1 MEADVVED
9 LVAAEVLAEDA
20 GDRATAGAAGVEQR
34 AVDVEE
40 EDGRAPA
47 QARVQRPSSLAISVS
62 WISLVPSVIV
72 IKRAS
77 RKKRSTGNSVM

>member
-1 MEADVVED
+1 MKAHVVED
-9 LVAAEVLAEDA
+9 LVAAEVLAKDA
-20 GDRATAGAAGVEQR
+20 RNRATAGAAGVEQR

-40 EDGRAPA
+40 ENGRTT
-47 QARVQRPSSLAISVS
+47 VQTPSSRAMMVS
-62 WISLVPSVIV
+62 WISLVPSVMV